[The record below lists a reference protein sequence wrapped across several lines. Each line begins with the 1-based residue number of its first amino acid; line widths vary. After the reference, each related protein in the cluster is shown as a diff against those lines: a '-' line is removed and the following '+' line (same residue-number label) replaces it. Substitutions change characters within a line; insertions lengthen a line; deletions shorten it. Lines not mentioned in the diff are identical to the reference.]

1 MLCLGTVR
9 LRCGGVL
16 ISRWR
21 ISLVPTAS
29 SQSCQTL
36 RVKYKWALF
45 PLASDG
51 LCVIRKTLSVCVYV
65 CVCDSI
71 SLFSESHMRT
81 QVVAILNLKPYR
93 CVEGWAVI

>member
-1 MLCLGTVR
+1 MLCSGTVR

-21 ISLVPTAS
+21 ISLLPLHNPVK
-29 SQSCQTL
+29 L
-36 RVKYKWALF
+36 LVKYKWALF
-45 PLASDG
+45 PPASDG
-51 LCVIRKTLSVCVYV
+51 LCVIRKTLCV

-81 QVVAILNLKPYR
+81 QVVAILNLYSYR